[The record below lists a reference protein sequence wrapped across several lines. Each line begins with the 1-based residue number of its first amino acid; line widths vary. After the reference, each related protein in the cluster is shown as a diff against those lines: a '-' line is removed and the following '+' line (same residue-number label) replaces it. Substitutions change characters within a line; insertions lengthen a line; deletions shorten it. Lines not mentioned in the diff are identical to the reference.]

1 MGCGKEVGAEMPKEV
16 IIRLTPDKA
25 TDLKLWLIEENYH
38 VPPRPDALLADRL
51 VYEAVSEIL
60 KQLERQGVR

>member
-1 MGCGKEVGAEMPKEV
+1 MPNEV
-16 IIRLTPDKA
+16 IIRLTLGKA

-60 KQLERQGVR
+60 KQLERQGV